1 MNLHRRISNFLLGIA
16 LLLTVSSL
24 NFAQE
29 FKFLEVKVL
38 DEDGKP
44 MPEVSVEIEMDGLE
58 FPMPTDELGMV
69 SLNISASNTPVEL
82 RVRHAGYESQ
92 RKRWR
97 RGFEVPEEF
106 SFRMTVGQPI
116 EGLVL
121 DSAGKPIV
129 GAEVFTAPPEESLL
143 FVNGENPPKS
153 EQQATTTDAD
163 GKFTLPLQ
171 PIGTTIA
178 CLSDAGWSK
187 LAMTSKR
194 EGKPLEIRLT
204 PWAKVQL
211 VTRVFEE
218 SPTDETVGLQFVSA
232 QDKDRGQVTWE
243 YEGKTNDRGE
253 IRWDRVVPGTAMAY
267 RVVTPRATKGLRTTK
282 LESHGLIS
290 TLVSDQETKIVL
302 GNASKHATGKLF
314 KPVSYAGTILWE
326 SGYVQLTE
334 NNAFE
339 LAFRT
344 AIFEYGKLL
353 GQSNVYR
360 PEQRVPPSG
369 IPNYLVRYVATVDAD
384 GSFTIK
390 NVPPG
395 QYKLSAVLPAQPTD
409 DPNRKDVLKL
419 EELPVTLTDSDDSD
433 RFDLGEHLLQN

>member
-38 DEDGKP
+38 DENGKP
-44 MPEVSVEIEMDGLE
+44 MPEVSVEIQMDGLE

-143 FVNGENPPKS
+143 FINGENPPKS
-153 EQQATTTDAD
+153 KQQATVTDAD
-163 GKFTLPLQ
+163 GKFTLALQ
-171 PIGTTIA
+171 PVGATIA
-178 CLSDAGWSK
+178 CLSEGGWAK
-187 LAMTSKR
+187 LAVTRER

-204 PWAKVQL
+204 PWAKVHL
-211 VTRVFEE
+211 VTRVLEE
-218 SPTDETVGLQFVSA
+218 GSANETVGLQFVSA
-232 QDKDRGQVTWE
+232 KDKDRGLVDWE
-243 YEGKTNDRGE
+243 YAGKTNEEGE

-267 RVVTPRATKGLRTTK
+267 RVVTPRATEGLRSTK
-282 LESHGLIS
+282 LQSHGLIS
-290 TLVSDQETKIVL
+290 ALRQGEETEIVL
-302 GNASKHATGKLF
+302 GSAPKHATGKLF
-314 KPVSYAGTILWE
+314 KPVSYQGTMLWE

-353 GQSNVYR
+353 SQSNVYR

-369 IPNYLVRYVATVDAD
+369 IPNYVVRYVGMVDAD
-384 GSFTIK
+384 GSFTIR

-395 QYKLSAVLPAQPTD
+395 QYKLSAVLPAQAAGD
-409 DPNRKDVLKL
+409 SDRKDVLKL
-419 EELPVTLTDSDDSD
+419 DELPVTLTESDEGE
-433 RFDLGEHLLQN
+433 RFDLGEHLLRD